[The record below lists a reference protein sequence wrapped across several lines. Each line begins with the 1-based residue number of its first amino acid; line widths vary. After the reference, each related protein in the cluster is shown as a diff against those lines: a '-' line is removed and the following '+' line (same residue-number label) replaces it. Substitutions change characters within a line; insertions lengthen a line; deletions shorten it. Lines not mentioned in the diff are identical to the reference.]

1 MEQNFLIIT
10 VGVIGVLIM
19 AALSKEGLAD
29 IFNHQAANF
38 CLLFNSPSNNLII
51 PNLASDEVHVWICK
65 YEEEKENLASKHVKR
80 ASASV

>member
-1 MEQNFLIIT
+1 MIT

-51 PNLASDEVHVWICK
+51 PNLASDEVHV
-65 YEEEKENLASKHVKR
+65 
-80 ASASV
+80 